1 MALMVKAA
9 LRMYED
15 SLCACGHS
23 MMLTQADDARIAYQ
37 ATTVTCPACELRE
50 KERETERGAGRIT
63 MVRDL
68 RDTPGAMEDDEVR
81 WVPGPG
87 DVVQLRSPEDVVADG
102 EGVAKELDV
111 EGHVDVVAG
120 THGDGFPDTG
130 ERVVDGL
137 LGGNGEVSG
146 GR

>member
-23 MMLTQADDARIAYQ
+23 MMLTQAEDARVAYQ
-37 ATTVTCPACELRE
+37 VTTVTCPACELRE
-50 KERETERGAGRIT
+50 KERENERGAGRIT

-68 RDTPGAMEDDEVR
+68 RDTPGAMDDGEVR

-87 DVVQLRSPEDVVADG
+87 DVVQLRSPEDIVADG
-102 EGVAKELDV
+102 EGVAEELDV
-111 EGHVDVVAG
+111 ESHVDVVAG
-120 THGDGFPDTG
+120 KHGNGIADTG

-137 LGGNGEVSG
+137 LGGDSEVGSG
-146 GR
+146 R